1 MQEWEKTRTNRDI
14 ILALYAG
21 FDSGDM
27 DAVLALM
34 APDIVWCE
42 AENNK
47 LADRNPYVGPQAVV
61 EGVFA
66 RLAEDFED
74 FAVEVGRVIEDGDA
88 VVMQGRYRAR
98 AKATDTQINPQ
109 IVHWWTVKNGRIT
122 AFQQHVDTF
131 ALAQALGDP
140 A

>member
-1 MQEWEKTRTNRDI
+1 MTNREI
-14 ILALYAG
+14 VMALYAG

-34 APDIVWCE
+34 AEDIVWNE

-47 LADRNPYVGPQAVV
+47 LADGNPYVGPQAVFN
-61 EGVFA
+61 GVFA

-74 FAVEVGRVIEDGDA
+74 FAVEVGPIVEDGST

-98 AKATDTQINPQ
+98 AKASGTEINPQ
-109 IVHWWTVKNGRIT
+109 IVHWWTVEQGKIV
-122 AFQQHVDTF
+122 AFQQHIDTF
-131 ALAQALGDP
+131 ALAKALGKP
-140 A
+140 T

>member
-1 MQEWEKTRTNRDI
+1 MTNRDI
-14 ILALYAG
+14 IMALYAG

-34 APDIVWCE
+34 ADDIVWRE

-47 LADRNPYVGPQAVV
+47 LADRNPYVGPQAVL

-66 RLAEDFED
+66 RLGEDFEG
-74 FAVEVGRVIEDGDA
+74 FAVEIGQVVEDGDT

-98 AKATDTQINPQ
+98 ARASGIEINPQ
-109 IVHWWTVKNGRIT
+109 IVHWWTLKDGKI
-122 AFQQHVDTF
+122 AAYQQHVDTF
-131 ALAQALGDP
+131 ALAKALGVP

>member
-1 MQEWEKTRTNRDI
+1 MTNREI
-14 ILALYAG
+14 VLALYAG

-34 APDIVWCE
+34 ADDIVWHE
-42 AENNK
+42 AESNK
-47 LADRNPYVGPQAVV
+47 LADRNPYIGPQAVV

-66 RLAEDFED
+66 RLAEDFEG
-74 FAVEVGRVIEDGDA
+74 FAVEIGNVIEDGDT

-98 AKATDTQINPQ
+98 AKASGAEINPQ
-109 IVHWWTVKNGRIT
+109 IIHWWTVKEGKIS
-122 AFQQHVDTF
+122 AYQQHVDTF
-131 ALAQALGDP
+131 ALAKALGEP

>member
-1 MQEWEKTRTNRDI
+1 MTNREI
-14 ILALYAG
+14 VMALYAG

-34 APDIVWCE
+34 ADDIIWHE

-47 LADRNPYVGPQAVV
+47 LADRNPYVGPQAVL

-66 RLAEDFED
+66 RLGGDFD
-74 FAVEVGRVIEDGDA
+74 GFAVEVGHVVEDGET

-98 AKATDTQINPQ
+98 AKASGIEINPQ
-109 IVHWWTVKNGRIT
+109 IVHWWTLRDGKI
-122 AFQQHVDTF
+122 AAYQQHVDTF
-131 ALAQALGDP
+131 ALTQALGAP